1 MLPLV
6 TLAALL
12 TTASA
17 TPTPRWPCNGNGDN
31 CSLAALAERAGKVYF
46 GDAWQSFYLAD
57 KAFGP
62 ILESQ
67 FNQYTPENE
76 MKWEVVHPSRDTYN
90 WTGADLVGTPLWIG
104 R

>member
-1 MLPLV
+1 V
-6 TLAALL
+6 VNAL
-12 TTASA
+12 
-17 TPTPRWPCNGNGDN
+17 
-31 CSLAALAERAGKVYF
+31 
-46 GDAWQSFYLAD
+46 SFYLAD

-90 WTGADLVGTPLWIG
+90 SRSPGCTD
-104 R
+104 